1 MTEYRPAPS
10 VQRIAEDLIR
20 EHHDHLADVRIE
32 YAFRDKAA
40 KKAGKTVFGTAR
52 KVGGLN
58 AFLATDTDE
67 TGSDEVDD
75 FFVIEIAEDTW
86 RILDQFQRV
95 ALVDHELCHC
105 VIEHDEETGEPKLK
119 LKGHD
124 LEEFRSIV
132 DRHGLWEPEL
142 VSMADSM
149 AKAVQ
154 LRFGGVDT

>member
-20 EHHDHLADVRIE
+20 EHHDHLVDVRIE

-86 RILDQFQRV
+86 RILDQFQR
-95 ALVDHELCHC
+95 
-105 VIEHDEETGEPKLK
+105 
-119 LKGHD
+119 
-124 LEEFRSIV
+124 
-132 DRHGLWEPEL
+132 WEPEL

-154 LRFGGVDT
+154 LRFGGVEP